1 MKILVIGGGGRE
13 AVICRKLKESP
24 RVSALFCAPGNAG
37 IAAYAT
43 LVPLAATD
51 LDGICAY
58 VEKEAFDMVVVA
70 PDDPLALG
78 LVDRLEAM
86 GVRVF
91 GPSRSA
97 ARIESSKAFAKE
109 LMRKRGIPTAAYA
122 LFDDYAQAAHYIESA
137 PIPTVIKADG
147 LALGKGVFVCHS
159 RPEAQQALKS
169 LMQDNAFG
177 QAGAQVLVEE
187 FLSGPE
193 LTVMAFTDGKSYRLL
208 PNSRDHKRAYD
219 GDLGPNTGGM
229 GVISPGAVFTEQ
241 QQAELDERIFKPTLD
256 QMAEEGYP
264 FKGVIYFGLMLTEAG
279 PKVIEYNA
287 RFGDPEAETV
297 LPLLKTELLDI
308 FEAVID
314 EKLAELPIHWSDE
327 ASCCVVLASEGYP
340 GSYPKGLPI
349 QGIEEAESGGAMV
362 FHAGTKWSDTQQCFV
377 TAGGRV
383 LAVVAQGESIAAA
396 QRKTYAA
403 VDHIEFKGMQYRRDI
418 GGKN

>member
-51 LDGICAY
+51 LDGICAL
-58 VEKEAFDMVVVA
+58 VEKEGFDLVVVA

-86 GVRVF
+86 GVRAF
-91 GPSRSA
+91 GPSRAA
-97 ARIESSKAFAKE
+97 ARIEGSKAFAKE
-109 LMRKRGIPTAAYA
+109 LMKKRDIPTAAYA
-122 LFDDYAQAAHYIESA
+122 VFDDYAQAARYLENA

-159 RPEAQQALKS
+159 RTEAEQALKS

-177 QAGAQVLVEE
+177 QAGAHVLVEE

-193 LTVMAFTDGKSYRLL
+193 LTIMAFSDGKSYQLL

-219 GDLGPNTGGM
+219 GDRGPNTGGM
-229 GVISPGAVFTEQ
+229 GVISPGADFTEEQ
-241 QQAELDERIFKPTLD
+241 LTELHERIFKPTFAE
-256 QMAEEGYP
+256 MAEAGYP
-264 FKGVIYFGLMLTEAG
+264 FKGVIYFGLMLTEQG

-314 EKLAELPIHWSDE
+314 ETLADLPIHWSDE

-340 GSYPKGLPI
+340 GVYPKGLPI
-349 QGIEEAESGGAMV
+349 HGIEAAEEGGAMV
-362 FHAGTKWSDTQQCFV
+362 FHAGTQWSENEQCFL

-396 QRKTYAA
+396 QRKAYAA
-403 VDHIEFKGMQYRRDI
+403 VEHIHFKGMQYRHDI